1 MIISVCVLVMNISVN
16 FQLNH
21 DIYIKTY
28 TMRKSDKMKNFK
40 QANLIAEQRY
50 LLSKGIITENEF
62 NAILLEAK
70 KRYSPMNPWDDES
83 DPEQDN
89 NDNDDDD
96 DDSIEP
102 YDNDDIGEKGRN
114 LEFGGQD

>member
-1 MIISVCVLVMNISVN
+1 
-16 FQLNH
+16 
-21 DIYIKTY
+21 
-28 TMRKSDKMKNFK
+28 MRKSDKMKNFK

-83 DPEQDN
+83 DPEQD
-89 NDNDDDD
+89 DKYDDDD

-102 YDNDDIGEKGRN
+102 PYNDDIGEKGRN

>member
-1 MIISVCVLVMNISVN
+1 
-16 FQLNH
+16 
-21 DIYIKTY
+21 
-28 TMRKSDKMKNFK
+28 MRKSDKMKNFK

-70 KRYSPMNPWDDES
+70 KRLSPMNPWDDES
-83 DPEQDN
+83 DPEKEDKY
-89 NDNDDDD
+89 DD
-96 DDSIEP
+96 DDSKEP